1 MKLVRRLSLTMLLMA
16 TAAHVQA
23 DAAGSGCPKDQVEEH
38 VRQQL
43 AVYGPLS
50 IEHEYFAFIYVHDGV
65 LGSAVTRSRKCA
77 RVEKCLVDNRHA
89 LASMPRSARVLGE
102 WHTHPHKG
110 SRSLSVHD
118 VRGAH
123 ANRHLGCY
131 FAFYSTPS
139 GEIYAWNAREVS
151 VPVAMAS
158 RARVGNYND
167 ERRSVVLG
175 TMTAMAVARR

>member
-1 MKLVRRLSLTMLLMA
+1 MKLARRLSLTMLLMVMA
-16 TAAHVQA
+16 VHGRA
-23 DAAGSGCPKDQVEEH
+23 DEAGDACPKDQVEEH
-38 VRQQL
+38 VRQQF

-50 IEHEYFAFIYVHDGV
+50 TDREYFGFIYVHEGV
-65 LGSAVTRSRKCA
+65 IGSAITRSRKCE
-77 RVEKCLVDNRHA
+77 RPEKCLVDSRGA
-89 LASMPRSARVLGE
+89 LASIPRPARVLGE

-167 ERRSVVLG
+167 ERRSIVLDS
-175 TMTAMAVARR
+175 MTAMAVTKR